1 MDLNNATEQTR
12 DDAKTANTEVA
23 QAENVAMRP
32 AATTAPVANPMN
44 GIAKQYWNVTQLE
57 VAQATVNTVMETVN
71 AASGIMKFNFDPE
84 KDFPEGFGLAVVPIC
99 KKDDSGAMQT
109 LGAAI
114 GAIPDYSALVAVPE
128 GMAFAQS
135 VVETALMAKLA
146 NAVRPRA
153 DGNVASSI
161 PESLE
166 DFITSNRPEG
176 VLVAFRKLAGA
187 YVKLL
192 KGQGLKLMTDG
203 ILRSV
208 LESAAFAES
217 QFPKVPQA
225 SWEALLDSMIARA
238 EKDGMQAGMLV
249 DWRKDRD
256 NAGLPTD
263 EDVDLSGLDF
273 SKI

>member
-1 MDLNNATEQTR
+1 MENQ
-12 DDAKTANTEVA
+12 NTTV
-23 QAENVAMRP
+23 Q
-32 AATTAPVANPMN
+32 
-44 GIAKQYWNVTQLE
+44 NVTTESMNTIKKEFWGQAQLE
-57 VAQATVNTVMETVN
+57 VAQETVN
-71 AASGIMKFNFDPE
+71 KVIETVTNANGKLTFNFDPE
-84 KDFPEGFGLAVVPIC
+84 AEFPKGYGLAVVPIC
-99 KKDDSGAMQT
+99 KKNEASGTMET

-114 GAIPDYSALVAVPE
+114 GAIPDYATVIESPE
-128 GMAFAQS
+128 GAAYAKE

-153 DGNVASSI
+153 DGNVAASV
-161 PESLE
+161 PFSLE

-176 VLVAFRKLAGA
+176 VLVAFRKLSGA

-217 QFPKVPQA
+217 QFPKVPQT
-225 SWEALLDSMIARA
+225 SWEALLDSMIKKAV
-238 EKDGMQAGMLV
+238 EGNMVPGMLEDWRKTRDQAGM
-249 DWRKDRD
+249 
-256 NAGLPTD
+256 PTA

-273 SKI
+273 TNV

>member
-1 MDLNNATEQTR
+1 MDLNNTTEQT
-12 DDAKTANTEVA
+12 AEAAPTE
-23 QAENVAMRP
+23 NK
-32 AATTAPVANPMN
+32 MN
-44 GIAKQYWNVTQLE
+44 GMKKQFWDVSQLE
-57 VAQATVNTVMETVN
+57 IAQETVNAVMETVN
-71 AASGIMKFNFDPE
+71 AASGILKFNFDPDKE
-84 KDFPEGFGLAVVPIC
+84 FPDGYGLAVVPIC

-114 GAIPDYSALVAVPE
+114 GAIPDYSVLVTKPDGAAYAKE
-128 GMAFAQS
+128 

-153 DGNVASSI
+153 DGNVAASV
-161 PESLE
+161 PFTVE

-176 VLVAFRKLAGA
+176 VLVAFRKLASA

-225 SWEALLDSMIARA
+225 SWEALLDSMIAKA
-238 EKDGMQAGMLV
+238 EAGKMQPGMLV

-256 NAGLPTD
+256 TAGLPTD

-273 SKI
+273 SAV